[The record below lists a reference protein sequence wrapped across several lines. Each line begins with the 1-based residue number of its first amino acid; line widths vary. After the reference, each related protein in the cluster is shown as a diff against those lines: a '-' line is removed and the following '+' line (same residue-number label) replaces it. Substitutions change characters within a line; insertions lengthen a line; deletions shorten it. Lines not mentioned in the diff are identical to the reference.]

1 MTQGCTRRIFEK
13 VRIVSNLYAGGG
25 SYCITVVP
33 ESAGLSDRAE
43 LTEESRY
50 TRPLPTAGC
59 FYMLS
64 LNDSSRMLPRPL
76 SLFSFDTK
84 TGALSFLY
92 RPMGEGTKE
101 LSLYAPGDCLHIHGP
116 LGRGFDIPSVL
127 PAVSALSAASAC
139 PAVSSANEAPLFIAA
154 GGGIGL
160 APLNLA
166 VREILNRNPKARI
179 VFIAGGKDAGIKEL
193 IDFFRLP
200 AEVELILC
208 TDDGSA
214 GKKGF
219 VPDVLAE
226 YLMAKGLPARGSVS
240 APAITAAADRPSSA
254 VAPAVSMLYAC
265 GPNPMLE
272 KIAAFSNEYGIPC
285 QISLERRMA
294 CGSAACM
301 GCSIKTCEGMKKVC
315 ADGPVFDAKL
325 FSGMDG
331 LKQASEISPLA
342 LT

>member
-1 MTQGCTRRIFEK
+1 MIRNCTRRNFEK
-13 VRIVSNLYAGGG
+13 VRVLSNLYAGGG
-25 SYCITVVP
+25 CYCITVVP
-33 ESAGLSDRAE
+33 EAAAH
-43 LTEESRY
+43 
-50 TRPLPTAGC
+50 TRPLPSAGC

-76 SLFSFDTK
+76 SLYSFDAK
-84 TGALSFLY
+84 TGETGFLY
-92 RPMGEGTKE
+92 RPMGEGTRE
-101 LSLYAPGDCLHIHGP
+101 LSLYAAGNSLHLHGP
-116 LGRGFDIPSVL
+116 LGRGFDIPS
-127 PAVSALSAASAC
+127 AVSPISDDVPAFGTSGAVALSEPQIAD
-139 PAVSSANEAPLFIAA
+139 PKQAPLFIVA

-166 VREILNRNPKARI
+166 VREILKRNPNSRI
-179 VFIAGGKDAGIKEL
+179 LFIAGGKDESIKEL

-219 VPDVLAE
+219 VPDILAE
-226 YLMAKGLPARGSVS
+226 YLKTTGLIS
-240 APAITAAADRPSSA
+240 APADKPPSTAE
-254 VAPAVSMLYAC
+254 PAVSMLYAC

-272 KIAAFSNEYGIPC
+272 KLAAFSNEYGIPC

-301 GCSIKTCEGMKKVC
+301 GCSVKTCGGMKKVC

-325 FSGMDG
+325 FKDIG
-331 LKQASEISPLA
+331 
-342 LT
+342 

>member
-13 VRIVSNLYAGGG
+13 VRVVSNLYAGGG
-25 SYCITVVP
+25 CYCITVVP
-33 ESAGLSDRAE
+33 EAAAH
-43 LTEESRY
+43 
-50 TRPLPTAGC
+50 TRPLPSAGC

-64 LNDSSRMLPRPL
+64 LNDSSRILPRPL
-76 SLFSFDTK
+76 SLYSFDTQ
-84 TGALSFLY
+84 TGETGFLY
-92 RPMGEGTKE
+92 RPAGEGTNE
-101 LSLYAPGDCLHIHGP
+101 LALYAEGDSLHLHGP
-116 LGRGFDIPSVL
+116 LGRGFDIPS
-127 PAVSALSAASAC
+127 AVSAAHEAS
-139 PAVSSANEAPLFIAA
+139 LFIVA

-166 VREILNRNPKARI
+166 VREILERNPNSRI
-179 VFIAGGKDAGIKEL
+179 LFIAGGKDASIKEL

-226 YLMAKGLPARGSVS
+226 YLKTAGLISRGS
-240 APAITAAADRPSSA
+240 A
-254 VAPAVSMLYAC
+254 VTMLYAC

-272 KIAAFSNEYGIPC
+272 KLAAFSNEYGIPC

-325 FSGMDG
+325 FKGMERI
-331 LKQASEISPLA
+331 A
-342 LT
+342 

>member
-13 VRIVSNLYAGGG
+13 VRVVSNLYAGGG

-50 TRPLPTAGC
+50 IRPLPTAGC

-92 RPMGEGTKE
+92 RPMGEGTRE
-101 LSLYAPGDCLHIHGP
+101 LSLYAAGDCLHIHGP

-139 PAVSSANEAPLFIAA
+139 SAISAANETPLFIAA

-166 VREILNRNPKARI
+166 VREILERNPNARI
-179 VFIAGGKDAGIKEL
+179 VLIAGGKDASIKEL

-219 VPDVLAE
+219 VPDILAE
-226 YLMAKGLPARGSVS
+226 YLTAKGLTARGSAS
-240 APAITAAADRPSSA
+240 
-254 VAPAVSMLYAC
+254 APAVSMLYAC
-265 GPNPMLE
+265 GPSPMLE

>member
-13 VRIVSNLYAGGG
+13 VRVVSNLYAGGG

-33 ESAGLSDRAE
+33 ESAGLSNKAE

-84 TGALSFLY
+84 TGALNFLY
-92 RPMGEGTKE
+92 RPMGEGTRE

-139 PAVSSANEAPLFIAA
+139 SVISAANETSLFIAA

-166 VREILNRNPKARI
+166 VREILERNPNARI
-179 VFIAGGKDAGIKEL
+179 VLIAGGKDASIKEL

-219 VPDVLAE
+219 VPDILAE
-226 YLMAKGLPARGSVS
+226 YLTAKGLTARGSAS
-240 APAITAAADRPSSA
+240 
-254 VAPAVSMLYAC
+254 APAVSMLYAC

>member
-33 ESAGLSDRAE
+33 ESAGLSNKAE
-43 LTEESRY
+43 LTEESRH
-50 TRPLPTAGC
+50 TRSLPTAGC

-92 RPMGEGTKE
+92 RPMGEGTRE
-101 LSLYAPGDCLHIHGP
+101 LSLYAAGDCLHIHGP

-127 PAVSALSAASAC
+127 PAASAC
-139 PAVSSANEAPLFIAA
+139 PTVSSANETPLFIAA

-166 VREILNRNPKARI
+166 VRKILNRNPNARI
-179 VFIAGGKDAGIKEL
+179 VFIAGGKDASIKEL

-219 VPDVLAE
+219 VPDILAE
-226 YLMAKGLPARGSVS
+226 YLTAKGLPARGSVS

>member
-13 VRIVSNLYAGGG
+13 VRVVSNLYAGGG

-92 RPMGEGTKE
+92 RPMGEGTRE
-101 LSLYAPGDCLHIHGP
+101 LSLYAAGDCLLIHGP

-127 PAVSALSAASAC
+127 PAVSACSVISAA
-139 PAVSSANEAPLFIAA
+139 NETPLFIAA

-179 VFIAGGKDAGIKEL
+179 VFIAGGKDASIKGL

-219 VPDVLAE
+219 VPDILAE
-226 YLMAKGLPARGSVS
+226 YLTAKGLPARGSVS

-325 FSGMDG
+325 FKGMEHIG
-331 LKQASEISPLA
+331 
-342 LT
+342 

>member
-13 VRIVSNLYAGGG
+13 VRVVSNLYAGGG

-33 ESAGLSDRAE
+33 ESAELSERAE
-43 LTEESRY
+43 LTEESRH

-92 RPMGEGTKE
+92 RLMGEGTRE
-101 LSLYAPGDCLHIHGP
+101 LSLYAPGDSLHIHGP
-116 LGRGFDIPSVL
+116 LGRGFDIPSTDS
-127 PAVSALSAASAC
+127 AVSALGAASAC
-139 PAVSSANEAPLFIAA
+139 SVISAANETPLFIAA

-166 VREILNRNPKARI
+166 VREILNRNPNARI
-179 VFIAGGKDAGIKEL
+179 VLIAGGKDASIKEL
-193 IDFFRLP
+193 TDFFRLP

-214 GKKGF
+214 GKKGI

-226 YLMAKGLPARGSVS
+226 YLTAKGLTARGSAS
-240 APAITAAADRPSSA
+240 APAITAAAPT
-254 VAPAVSMLYAC
+254 VSMLYAC

-315 ADGPVFDAKL
+315 ADGPVFNAKL

-331 LKQASEISPLA
+331 LKQASETSPLA

>member
-13 VRIVSNLYAGGG
+13 VRVVSNLYAGGG

-43 LTEESRY
+43 LTEESRH

-84 TGALSFLY
+84 TGTLSFLY
-92 RPMGEGTKE
+92 RPMGEGTME
-101 LSLYAPGDCLHIHGP
+101 LSLYAAGDCLHIHGP

-127 PAVSALSAASAC
+127 PAASAC
-139 PAVSSANEAPLFIAA
+139 SAISAVNETPLFIAA

-179 VFIAGGKDAGIKEL
+179 VFIAGGKDASIKGL
-193 IDFFRLP
+193 IDFFHLP
-200 AEVELILC
+200 VEVELILC

-219 VPDVLAE
+219 VPDILAE
-226 YLMAKGLPARGSVS
+226 YLTAKGLTARGSAS
-240 APAITAAADRPSSA
+240 APAITAAADRPPSA
-254 VAPAVSMLYAC
+254 AAPAVFMLYAC

-272 KIAAFSNEYGIPC
+272 KIAAVSTECGIPC

-325 FSGMDG
+325 FNSMDG

-342 LT
+342 LI

>member
-13 VRIVSNLYAGGG
+13 VWIVSNLYAGGG

-43 LTEESRY
+43 LTKESRY

-92 RPMGEGTKE
+92 RPMGEGTRE

-127 PAVSALSAASAC
+127 PAVSALGAASAC
-139 PAVSSANEAPLFIAA
+139 SAISAANETPLFIAA

-179 VFIAGGKDAGIKEL
+179 VFIAGGKDASIKGL

-200 AEVELILC
+200 SEVELILC

-226 YLMAKGLPARGSVS
+226 YLTAKGLTARGSAFVPPS
-240 APAITAAADRPSSA
+240 AAAVAS
-254 VAPAVSMLYAC
+254 APAVSMLYAC

-272 KIAAFSNEYGIPC
+272 KIAAFSNECGIPC

-342 LT
+342 LI

>member
-13 VRIVSNLYAGGG
+13 VRVVSNLYAGGG
-25 SYCITVVP
+25 SYCITVVS

-92 RPMGEGTKE
+92 RPMGEGTRE
-101 LSLYAPGDCLHIHGP
+101 LSLYAAGDCLHIHGP

-219 VPDVLAE
+219 VPDILAE
-226 YLMAKGLPARGSVS
+226 YLTAKGLPARGSVS
-240 APAITAAADRPSSA
+240 
-254 VAPAVSMLYAC
+254 APAVSMLYAC

-325 FSGMDG
+325 FNSMDG
-331 LKQASEISPLA
+331 LKQPSEISPLA
-342 LT
+342 LI